1 MLISSFLKKRKF
13 KTLPTLNTVVGKA
26 KTLEEAKEYERLLK
40 DIPKRTDFINF
51 DNDGFELNE
60 NEPIFK
66 DWIVC
71 EDTSNESIK
80 VAKKGDCKI
89 YFDTADGV
97 IIVNETN
104 MSDNVTYND
113 LAIFFDGKLGLN

>member
-1 MLISSFLKKRKF
+1 MSIHSYLKGRKF
-13 KTLPTLNTVVGKA
+13 KVLPTLNTIVGKA
-26 KTLEEAKEYERLLK
+26 KTLEEVNEYEKLLK

-51 DNDGFELNE
+51 DDEGYELNE

-66 DWIVC
+66 GWKVC
-71 EDTSNESIK
+71 NETSNDNIK
-80 VAKKGDCKI
+80 VAKKEDCRI
-89 YFDTADGV
+89 YFDTKDGV

-113 LAIFFDGKLGLN
+113 LTIFFEGKLELN